1 MRISSS
7 HLQGRHI
14 ILLLNVKQRKLSPLR
29 KGEPIVMIDIAVP
42 RDIDPAVADMEGI
55 YLFNIDSLES
65 VVEENKAQRE
75 EEARRAEPIIH
86 DAIEELLDKLSYLTV
101 RPMMALLTE
110 KQNAFAVVSY
120 IAHWR
125 NCLIFPIRSVVLW
138 TRWVA

>member
-1 MRISSS
+1 MRISSL

-14 ILLLNVKQRKLSPLR
+14 ILLLNVKQRKLPLLR

-42 RDIDPAVADMEGI
+42 RDIDPGVADMDGI

-86 DAIEELLDKLSYLTV
+86 DAIEELLG
-101 RPMMALLTE
+101 
-110 KQNAFAVVSY
+110 
-120 IAHWR
+120 
-125 NCLIFPIRSVVLW
+125 
-138 TRWVA
+138 